1 MAHLFR
7 SRGLKRFDTIAI
19 FMGNNARYH
28 EIVWGAQRS
37 GLRFV
42 TASSKLSV
50 SELEYILTD
59 SEARMVFVSP
69 ELQPVLRQVAA
80 RLQWKSNIEFFMV
93 MDKNPEFPYKA
104 LEPER
109 NKFPTTPIADQ
120 SAGTPMLYS
129 S

>member
-1 MAHLFR
+1 MAGIGLPAGQAPEVVTYAQLEARSNQMAHLFR
-7 SRGLKRFDTIAI
+7 SRGLKRFDTVAI

-59 SEARMVFVSP
+59 SGAKMVFVSP

-80 RLQWKSNIEFFMV
+80 RLQWKSDIEVRCRELRIYF
-93 MDKNPEFPYKA
+93 NKA
-104 LEPER
+104 
-109 NKFPTTPIADQ
+109 D
-120 SAGTPMLYS
+120 
-129 S
+129 